1 MNKKKSGTEK
11 LKVKIT
17 ICLLI
22 AIAVLVINK
31 IDGHEENRV
40 VSAVMDYYSRDY
52 SVEVVAAAMSEGLD
66 RAEKLPGMVKKAAAS
81 PEENGKEDEESAE
94 ARQEQPEEK
103 SEKSSEKSDEEM
115 SDFSGISDISGTTD
129 AEQEPSGQ
137 EG

>member
-40 VSAVMDYYSRDY
+40 VSAVMNYYSRDY
-52 SVEVVAAAMSEGLD
+52 SVEEVAAAMSEGLE
-66 RAEKLPGMVKKAAAS
+66 RAEKLPGIVKKAAVN
-81 PEENGKEDEESAE
+81 PEESGKADEENAEENAE
-94 ARQEQPEEK
+94 AGEEQPEET
-103 SEKSSEKSDEEM
+103 SEQFDE
-115 SDFSGISDISGTTD
+115 DRSGISGTAD
-129 AEQEPSGQ
+129 AEQKTSGQ

>member
-22 AIAVLVINK
+22 VIAVLVINK

-52 SVEVVAAAMSEGLD
+52 SVEEVAAAMSEGLD
-66 RAEKLPGMVKKAAAS
+66 RAEKLPGIVKKAAVN
-81 PEENGKEDEESAE
+81 PEESGKDDEENAEENAE
-94 ARQEQPEEK
+94 AGEGQPEET
-103 SEKSSEKSDEEM
+103 SEQFDEGR
-115 SDFSGISDISGTTD
+115 SGISGTAD
-129 AEQEPSGQ
+129 AEQKTSGQ